1 MQRHKIPLIRVLVWR
16 YLLDP
21 LRSGF
26 DPAEPPELR
35 MREQP
40 QLARQRRAAP
50 LSANSSQPRVAVSDN
65 ARQQRSTKSSNHGF
79 EQSFGVVERTPAI
92 L

>member
-1 MQRHKIPLIRVLVWR
+1 MRR

-21 LRSGF
+21 LHGGF

-35 MREQP
+35 MREKP
-40 QLARQRRAAP
+40 QLAGQHRAAP
-50 LSANSSQPRVAVSDN
+50 LSANSSQPRIAVSDN
-65 ARQQRSTKSSNHGF
+65 ARQQRSTKSGNHGF
-79 EQSFGVVERTPAI
+79 EQSFGVVEAHGGE